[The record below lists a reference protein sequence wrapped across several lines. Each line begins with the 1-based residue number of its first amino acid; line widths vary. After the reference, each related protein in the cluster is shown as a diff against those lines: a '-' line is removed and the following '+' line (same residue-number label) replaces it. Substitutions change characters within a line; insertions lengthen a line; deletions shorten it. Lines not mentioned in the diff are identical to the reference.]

1 MTTDAV
7 VSMPLPGGLIGAQ
20 ATLMLMLGVL
30 AITVAALAGCCAL
43 CRRSGE
49 GMTARITAVIAQVT
63 LAVGAGRL
71 LLGLAAAP
79 DWMFTAGLGL
89 VAAMIALTIAILV
102 VSGNSARAARRAAVH
117 AADQVTGAPHTGN
130 QRSSSPSIGSSRPS
144 AA

>member
-30 AITVAALAGCCAL
+30 AITLAASAGCCAL

-49 GMTARITAVIAQVT
+49 GMTARIAGVLAQVT

-71 LLGLAAAP
+71 LLELAAAP
-79 DWMFTAGLGL
+79 GWMFTAGLGL
-89 VAAMIALTIAILV
+89 VAGMVALTIAILV
-102 VSGNSARAARRAAVH
+102 VSGSSARTARQAAV
-117 AADQVTGAPHTGN
+117 AAAAQVTGAPHTGN
-130 QRSSSPSIGSSRPS
+130 QRSSSASIGSSRPS